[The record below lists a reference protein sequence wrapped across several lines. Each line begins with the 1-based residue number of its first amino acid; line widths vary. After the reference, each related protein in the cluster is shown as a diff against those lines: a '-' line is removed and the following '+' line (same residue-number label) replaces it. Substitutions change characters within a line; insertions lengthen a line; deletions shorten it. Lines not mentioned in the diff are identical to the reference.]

1 VDLQAVFIFY
11 YASHLKN
18 FVLSGAIWML
28 ELIERLID
36 IVIIII
42 IIIIIL
48 MIGLI
53 TRTVFMVLSA
63 EIMAQSHCVRV
74 HPVHSMNAE
83 QRYTAADLSTDLS
96 HWPACR
102 QL

>member
-1 VDLQAVFIFY
+1 
-11 YASHLKN
+11 
-18 FVLSGAIWML
+18 ML

-42 IIIIIL
+42 IIIIIIL
-48 MIGLI
+48 IIIGLI

-63 EIMAQSHCVRV
+63 EIMTQSHCVRV

-83 QRYTAADLSTDLS
+83 QRYTAADLGTKPTDLS